1 MNKLLLRTTLV
12 LSFFLFMSFTS
23 RVTIGEHSKILGAW
37 EYMAKDKGYSAQK
50 GMVIFSL
57 EDDKL
62 IGNVLL
68 ADQII
73 PMRNL
78 VFENDRVRAY
88 IFVAGVQVDL
98 YLKFKM
104 DSFEGTVSNPSGY
117 MKVAGFKKE

>member
-12 LSFFLFMSFTS
+12 LSLFLFMSFTFK
-23 RVTIGEHSKILGAW
+23 VTNEEHSKILGAW
-37 EYMAKDKGYSAQK
+37 EYMSKDKGYSAQK
-50 GMVIFSL
+50 GLVIFSVQ
-57 EDDKL
+57 DGKL

-104 DSFEGTVSNPSGY
+104 NSFEGTVSNPSGY
-117 MKVAGFKKE
+117 IKVEGCKKD